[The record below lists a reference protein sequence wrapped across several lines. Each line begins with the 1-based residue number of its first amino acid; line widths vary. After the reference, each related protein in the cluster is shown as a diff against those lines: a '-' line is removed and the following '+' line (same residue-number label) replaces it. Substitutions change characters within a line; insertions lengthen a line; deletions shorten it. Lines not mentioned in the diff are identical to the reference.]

1 MRLETLKCS
10 ESKYPVSRLKYL
22 DSQLVSQD
30 SFLKTLLLMDEKFDC
45 IIVGAGVAGLA
56 AAMTLARNNMKFL
69 LIEKGEFPGSK
80 NVSGGVLWGTDLA
93 RLVPNYWEEDGGWD
107 RFINHRRL
115 TFMDDQSTFSVDF
128 KSSHFNEP
136 PYAGVVV
143 LRSKFDRWLAD
154 KVQEAIDESD
164 YAMDSFIAPNIL
176 VEEVLQEDGKIVGI
190 RTGDEKFYAD
200 SVILAEGVNNLLT
213 RQVGLQNKYVP
224 ADHMLTG
231 IKEIIRFDQDLLEN
245 RFQLNGKSGMSN
257 EYVGYAT
264 DGVEGGGFLYTNKD
278 TISLGLVLGIKEM
291 REKNKS
297 PHDILNEFKKHPV
310 IADTI
315 RGGEVVEYSAHV
327 VSSGDKR
334 VAPEK
339 LYKPGLLVCGEA
351 ANLLM
356 NAGKAI
362 QGMDYAMRSGII
374 AAESI
379 TDAKKNEDFSETSM
393 KKYQD
398 TLKDSY
404 VMQDI
409 DNFQDAVHLL
419 HDPVMTQKMPNLI
432 CDFGRNFFSIKNE
445 PTKKAREILNDS
457 VKKHAS
463 YWDLI
468 KIGAKG
474 AKAL

>member
-1 MRLETLKCS
+1 ME
-10 ESKYPVSRLKYL
+10 
-22 DSQLVSQD
+22 
-30 SFLKTLLLMDEKFDC
+30 EKFDC
-45 IIVGAGVAGLA
+45 IIVGAGVAGLS

-80 NVSGGVLWGTDLA
+80 NVSGGVLWGSDLA
-93 RLVPNYWEEDGGWD
+93 KLVPNYWEEDGGWD
-107 RFINHRRL
+107 RYINHRRL
-115 TFMDDQSTFSVDF
+115 TFMDEKSSFSVDF

-136 PYAGVVV
+136 PYTGVVV
-143 LRSKFDRWLAD
+143 LRSKFDMWLAD

-176 VEEVLQEDGKIVGI
+176 VEEILEEDGKAVGI
-190 RTGDEKFYAD
+190 RTGEEKFFAD

-213 RQVGLQNKYVP
+213 RQVGLQDDYVP

-231 IKEIIRFDQDLLEN
+231 VKEIIRFDQDVLEN

-257 EYVGYAT
+257 EFVGHAT
-264 DGVEGGGFLYTNKD
+264 NGVEGGGFLYTNKD
-278 TISLGLVLGIKEM
+278 TISLGLVLGLKDL
-291 REKNKS
+291 REKEQK
-297 PHDILNEFKKHPV
+297 PYDILNEFKKHPAV
-310 IADTI
+310 ADAI

-334 VAPEK
+334 VMPKK
-339 LYKPGLLVCGEA
+339 LYKPGLVVCGEA

-374 AAESI
+374 AAETI
-379 TDAKKNEDFSETSM
+379 TEAKEGDDFGEAAM
-393 KKYQD
+393 KKYQK
-398 TLKDSY
+398 TLGDSY
-404 VMQDI
+404 IMQDI
-409 DNFQDAVHLL
+409 NNFQDAVHLL

-432 CDFGRNFFSIKNE
+432 CDFGRNFFSINNE
-445 PTKKAREILNDS
+445 PTKKAREMLSDS